1 MKLFGGIVISNYW
14 CKIPLH
20 MYKKLKTYTSLCSG
34 QLVST
39 SQMIFGPKNQVKTI
53 SIWLLW
59 FWKGKLLGG
68 GFFFLCL
75 IEKKRNIFS
84 PPRRKPPAIF
94 DQKDFAVIVH
104 SVPKVEIIFLFKFE
118 KKKLFCSIICS
129 MYCRKH
135 EFFDVFYTI

>member
-1 MKLFGGIVISNYW
+1 MYIKIEDIHITLFWSIGFYFPDDFW
-14 CKIPLH
+14 T
-20 MYKKLKTYTSLCSG
+20 KKPSKNDLYLTVVVLERKTSWG
-34 QLVST
+34 W
-39 SQMIFGPKNQVKTI
+39 I
-53 SIWLLW
+53 
-59 FWKGKLLGG
+59 
-68 GFFFLCL
+68 FFLCL